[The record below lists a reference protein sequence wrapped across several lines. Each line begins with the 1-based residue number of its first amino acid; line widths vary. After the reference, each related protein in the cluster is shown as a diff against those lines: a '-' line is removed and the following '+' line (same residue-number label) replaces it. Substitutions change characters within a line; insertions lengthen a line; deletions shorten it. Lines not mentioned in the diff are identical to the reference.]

1 MLDAAARITLQF
13 HPDRWYQGKSL
24 LQALLD
30 DEHYKSQFET
40 RTSNGGLTAHEGGD
54 RWKWESRIF
63 GGVYDGAAPAE
74 RPKYSALDLRAR
86 PTGAAPRFGS
96 SYLRLTPEV
105 LQRTSFC

>member
-74 RPKYSALDLRAR
+74 RPKYSVSTCAR
-86 PTGAAPRFGS
+86 GPQAQRRGS
-96 SYLRLTPEV
+96 DR
-105 LQRTSFC
+105 RTCA